1 MPVFLKKNGVYR
13 PTVLD
18 TFIDKISITCD
29 VPVAQQYEIIQGLK
43 NEQKGPKYIYGISAS
58 LPLGTKFLESDG
70 DKNTDT
76 KLLVQCSP
84 PASHKDMKF
93 MRVEW
98 NPERIAVDDV
108 AAVLTMLSPGLYE
121 QIMTKGTITRLD
133 VAVDVANLA
142 IDDYVFHRPGI
153 RYTRIECQSGKTMYL
168 GSDESEC

>member
-43 NEQKGPKYIYGISAS
+43 NEQKGPKYIYGISAA

-76 KLLVQCSP
+76 IP
-84 PASHKDMKF
+84 
-93 MRVEW
+93 
-98 NPERIAVDDV
+98 
-108 AAVLTMLSPGLYE
+108 
-121 QIMTKGTITRLD
+121 RLD

-168 GSDESEC
+168 GSDERE